1 MDYLYFT
8 KQFVYLNLN
17 LYNMKLF
24 FTLALSAA
32 CVAGYA
38 QPKLISQATIS
49 TKITIV
55 APEEEDGPPPN
66 VQTSGNGEEVRI
78 MRFGGEGE
86 TKSTTY
92 LKNDL
97 VKTFSE
103 TEMGR
108 TTIIRDNSKKTTITL
123 MEMMGKKFGIK
134 STDEEQEAMRKRM
147 DSMMKTR
154 NDNPLAGNSEP
165 KTNIVYL
172 DESKKIAGYD
182 CKKALILSTRSNGK
196 TDTSLVWYSPDFTL
210 QGVSSTGGSGGFGP
224 QTGSSGLE
232 LLKGF
237 PLQYERNM
245 GRGRKMTVLVTK
257 IDFEKAVSDKEFEI
271 PKDIEIR
278 SMKDMQGGGV
288 GMGMQIRVGG

>member
-1 MDYLYFT
+1 
-8 KQFVYLNLN
+8 
-17 LYNMKLF
+17 MKLF

-32 CVAGYA
+32 CVAGSA

-66 VQTSGNGEEVRI
+66 VQTSGNGEEVRV

-86 TKSTTY
+86 SKSTTY

-103 TEMGR
+103 SEMGR
-108 TTIIRDNSKKTTITL
+108 TTIIRENNKKTTITI

-134 STDEEQEAMRKRM
+134 STDEEQEAMRKRL

-154 NDNPLAGNSEP
+154 NDNPLAENSEP
-165 KTNIVYL
+165 KINIVYL

-210 QGVSSTGGSGGFGP
+210 QGVSSTGGGGGFGS

-245 GRGRKMTVLVTK
+245 GRGRKMTVQVTK

>member
-1 MDYLYFT
+1 
-8 KQFVYLNLN
+8 
-17 LYNMKLF
+17 MKLF

-66 VQTSGNGEEVRI
+66 VQTSGNGEEVRV

-210 QGVSSTGGSGGFGP
+210 QGVSSTGGGGGFGS
-224 QTGSSGLE
+224 QTSSSGLE

-245 GRGRKMTVLVTK
+245 GRGRKMTVQVTK

-278 SMKDMQGGGV
+278 SMKDMQGGGG
-288 GMGMQIRVGG
+288 GMGIQMRIGG